1 MVDAEYINNLVTT
14 TTTLHERARARV
26 TPPQDTLGDGM
37 PGSSG
42 FGPKVPLSAG
52 MLSLADSLT
61 ANLHGLCE
69 LMWGMGVMPREH
81 LPHLWRRRDFDG
93 GIEAIGDDVT
103 GEGIKYVAAYVRRT
117 APYIAGTPGIEWA
130 IDRLEHVIDIGL
142 KMFPQENVN
151 WVSVEDA
158 SRASGRTASTIGQWI
173 KHGSVRALNDNWGKM
188 VDISDVMRLSGEY
201 DKAIADA
208 KIRGLSKMNNPT

>member
-1 MVDAEYINNLVTT
+1 MIDAEYINNLVTT

-52 MLSLADSLT
+52 MLSLADNLT

-93 GIEAIGDDVT
+93 GIEVIGDDVT
-103 GEGIKYVAAYVRRT
+103 GEGIKHVAAYVRRT

-130 IDRLEHVIDIGL
+130 VDRLEHVIGIGL
-142 KMFPQENVN
+142 GLFPQEDVK
-151 WVSVEDA
+151 WVTVEEA
-158 SRASGRTASTIGQWI
+158 ERITGRSKATLYEWLKAGT
-173 KHGSVRALNDNWGKM
+173 VRVLNDNWGIM
-188 VDISDVMRLSGEY
+188 YHQEDLIRIVEEFNRGRVERA
-201 DKAIADA
+201 AIARA
-208 KIRGLSKMNNPT
+208 ALNA